1 MSRSLLLRLFVV
13 MGLLLGNLALW
24 VPSRATAAIPSNRA
38 CGLNENGFECTNV
51 PCNWWCCD
59 EEGNCDD

>member
-13 MGLLLGNLALW
+13 LGLLLGNLALW
-24 VPSRATAAIPSNRA
+24 APGPATAAIPSNRA
-38 CGLNENGFECTNV
+38 CGVSEGGWDCTNL